1 MDFEE
6 RSYRRILILFGLI
19 CLCLLW
25 FGIQLVRIQL
35 FNYGRFSQAAVSQR
49 SGLLQ
54 TNPLRGL
61 FYDRN
66 GLILRG
72 MGLKR
77 YLLIEQKYPEGKEK
91 RLAAILG
98 QRFAQAAAN
107 HFKDTIWL
115 YSVPLSPPQL
125 RAISQLAMPGLQ
137 IVTNPA
143 ERDPS
148 QNLAWHLIGTVSNNR
163 GVFGLESLYNEVLTK
178 NSSSSSLVFL
188 HDGLRRLLHGAGIR
202 QQKIFG
208 QTGVILTLDRRI
220 QQIVEKT
227 LDNERFSGAVV
238 VLDVQN
244 GQILAMA
251 SRPLVN
257 THDMAKSL
265 SDPELPFLN
274 RGISAYHPGSLFK
287 LVLVSA
293 GLDTGQLSL
302 TGKFTDTGNYQIED
316 HSWSCTTSNGKGHGS
331 IDLQDAL
338 AYSCNPVFIE
348 VALRLKPQVI
358 LKYSDRFG
366 LGKPSNIGFKEEAFG
381 TLPSG
386 VAMTPGEQANMALGQ
401 QDVLAT
407 PLQIAS
413 LIQTIANDGVRNV
426 PRLVLGTTD
435 PERTTIHW
443 LDPEPPLQVLKPET
457 AYQVQQMMKAVID
470 YGTGKEAQI
479 KGGAAGK
486 TGTAQTGAGNSTPDN
501 AWFGGYAPFHQPK
514 YVMVV
519 FCEKG
524 ISGGKTAAPIFR
536 EIMDKVTKIKD

>member
-35 FNYGRFSQAAVSQR
+35 FNYERFSRSAVNQR

-66 GLILRG
+66 GLVLRG
-72 MGLKR
+72 IGLKR
-77 YLLIEQKYPEGKEK
+77 YVVIDQKRPIPKERLI
-91 RLAAILG
+91 AVLG
-98 QRFAQAAAN
+98 QQFAQAAAD
-107 HFKDTIWL
+107 HAKDAVWL
-115 YSVPLSPPQL
+115 YPVPLTSAQL
-125 RAISQLAMPGLQ
+125 HSISQLKAQGLK
-137 IVTNPA
+137 IITNPA
-143 ERDPS
+143 ERDPT
-148 QNLAWHLIGTVSNNR
+148 QNLAWHLIGTVANNR
-163 GVFGLESLYNEVLTK
+163 GVFGLENLYNEALTK
-178 NSSSSSLVFL
+178 KSPASSLVLL
-188 HDGLRRLLHGAGIR
+188 HDGLRRVFHGIGIR
-202 QQKIFG
+202 QQINFE
-208 QTGVILTLDRRI
+208 QTGVILTVDRRI

-227 LDNERFSGAVV
+227 LDNEKFNGAVV

-244 GQILAMA
+244 GQILALA
-251 SRPLVN
+251 SRPSVN
-257 THDMAKSL
+257 VHDMVKSL

-287 LVLVSA
+287 LVLLSA

-302 TGKFTDTGNYQIED
+302 TEKFTDTGSYQIED
-316 HSWSCTTSNGKGHGS
+316 HSWSCTTSNGKGHGL
-331 IDLQDAL
+331 INLQDAL

-358 LKYSDRFG
+358 LEYSDRFG
-366 LGKPSNIGFKEEAFG
+366 LGKPCNIGLKEEAGG

-386 VAMTPGEQANMALGQ
+386 VAMTAGEQANMALGQ

-413 LIQTIANDGVRNV
+413 LIQTIANDGVRNI
-426 PRLVLGTTD
+426 PRLVLGTID
-435 PERTTIHW
+435 PARTTIHW
-443 LDPEPPLQVLKPET
+443 IDPEPPLPVLKPGT

-479 KGGAAGK
+479 KGGVAGK
-486 TGTAQTGAGNSTPDN
+486 TGTAQTGAGNLTPDN

-514 YVMVV
+514 YVAVV